1 MNVYQKS
8 QIVGEQFKLYFINI
22 GSSYVPF
29 TTYASDF
36 ILAEIEG
43 SAGVIKTAKDAWNN
57 WKTDYKWATEIIM
70 TINFLAWFHY
80 DVDVNLSLSE
90 LYSELYYKYM
100 DLYYEQF
107 EGNSEATEYFFEMT
121 D

>member
-1 MNVYQKS
+1 MNIYQKS
-8 QIVGEQFKLYFINI
+8 QIVGEQFKLYFVNI
-22 GSSYVPF
+22 GSPYVPF

-43 SAGVIKTAKDAWNN
+43 SAGVIKTAKNAWEN

-70 TINFLAWFHY
+70 ALNFLAWYHY
-80 DVDVNLSLSE
+80 DEGDISLSQ

-107 EGNSEATEYFFEMT
+107 EGNSEATDYFFNMT

>member
-8 QIVGEQFKLYFINI
+8 QIVGEQFKSYFTNI

-36 ILAEIEG
+36 ILAEIDG
-43 SAGVIKTAKDAWNN
+43 SAGVIETAKNAWNN
-57 WKTDYKWATEIIM
+57 WKTEYKWATEIIM
-70 TINFLAWFHY
+70 AINFLTWYHY
-80 DVDVNLSLSE
+80 DTDVNIPLSS
-90 LYSELYYKYM
+90 LYSELYYKYK

-107 EGNSEATEYFFEMT
+107 EGNEEATEYFFEMT

>member
-1 MNVYQKS
+1 MNIYQKS
-8 QIVGEQFKLYFINI
+8 QIIGERFKLYFINI

-43 SAGVIKTAKDAWNN
+43 SAGVIKTAKDAWEH

-70 TINFLAWFHY
+70 VINFLAWYHY
-80 DVDVNLSLSE
+80 DIDGNLQLS
-90 LYSELYYKYM
+90 SLYY
-100 DLYYEQF
+100 
-107 EGNSEATEYFFEMT
+107 N
-121 D
+121 

>member
-1 MNVYQKS
+1 MNIYQKS
-8 QIVGEQFKLYFINI
+8 QIVGEQFKSYFINI
-22 GSSYVPF
+22 GSSYAPF

-70 TINFLAWFHY
+70 AINFLAWYHY
-80 DVDVNLSLSE
+80 DVDVNLSL
-90 LYSELYYKYM
+90 SELYYKYM

-107 EGNSEATEYFFEMT
+107 NGNSEATDYFFEMT

>member
-1 MNVYQKS
+1 MNIYCKS
-8 QIVGEQFKLYFINI
+8 QIVGEQFKLYFINL
-22 GSSYVPF
+22 GSPYVPF

-43 SAGVIKTAKDAWNN
+43 TAGVIETAKKAWKY

-70 TINFLAWFHY
+70 VINFLAWYHY
-80 DVDVNLSLSE
+80 EEDVNIPLSS

-100 DLYYEQF
+100 DLFYEQF
-107 EGNSEATEYFFEMT
+107 EGDSEATDYFFEMT

>member
-1 MNVYQKS
+1 MNIYQKS

-22 GSSYVPF
+22 GSPYVPF

-43 SAGVIKTAKDAWNN
+43 SAGVIKTAKNAWEN

-70 TINFLAWFHY
+70 ALNFLAWYHY
-80 DVDVNLSLSE
+80 DVDVNLPLSE

-107 EGNSEATEYFFEMT
+107 EGNEEATDYFFEMT

>member
-1 MNVYQKS
+1 MNIYQKS

-22 GSSYVPF
+22 GSPYVPF

-43 SAGVIKTAKDAWNN
+43 SAGVNKTAKVAWAN

-70 TINFLAWFHY
+70 AINFLAWYHY
-80 DVDVNLSLSE
+80 DVDVNLPLSS

-100 DLYYEQF
+100 DLYYKQF
-107 EGNSEATEYFFEMT
+107 ESDSEATDYFLEMT

>member
-8 QIVGEQFKLYFINI
+8 QIVGEQFKLYFISI

-70 TINFLAWFHY
+70 AINFLAWYHY
-80 DVDVNLSLSE
+80 DVDVNLPLSE

-107 EGNSEATEYFFEMT
+107 ERNSEATEYFFEMT